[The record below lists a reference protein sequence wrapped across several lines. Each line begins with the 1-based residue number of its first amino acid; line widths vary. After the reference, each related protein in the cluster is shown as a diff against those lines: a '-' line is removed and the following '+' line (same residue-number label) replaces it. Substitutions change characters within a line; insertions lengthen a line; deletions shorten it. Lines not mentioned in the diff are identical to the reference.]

1 MWRPRT
7 LLVLC
12 FVLVPACSARGPGSG
27 AARPFDADLRCTALP
42 DSANST
48 GRRNKNTI
56 NDKIREHHS
65 ALEQCYEGA
74 LQRNSAARGRIVTR
88 LVIAE
93 DGAVSAAC
101 VQRAT
106 LEDGEAVECMLEE
119 LRSVR
124 FGNADGTVTVLYPI
138 GFDSGR

>member
-1 MWRPRT
+1 
-7 LLVLC
+7 LC
-12 FVLVPACSARGPGSG
+12 ACSARRPSSG
-27 AARPFDADLRCTALP
+27 AARPLDADLRCAELP

-48 GRRNKNTI
+48 GRRNKDAI
-56 NDKIREHHS
+56 NAKIRAHHS

-74 LQRNSAARGRIVTR
+74 LQRNSTARGRIVTR
-88 LVIAE
+88 LVIAK

-106 LEDGEAVECMLEE
+106 LEDGEAVECMVDE

-124 FGNADGTVTVLYPI
+124 FGNADGIVTVVYPI